1 MLTISIGK
9 FILYAVLAFGIG
21 YGVGTGFWW
30 KFLNG
35 GVDMAGH

>member
-9 FILYAVLAFGIG
+9 FLLYAVLSFGIG
-21 YGVGTGFWW
+21 YAVGTGFWS